1 MKIRLNDYVEFLR
14 DNKIVRANVIKINDN
29 SFDAQALVND
39 QMVTFNNLKEEEV
52 TKIITHTVLIYID
65 NGDSY
70 LMLYRNKRKD
80 DMNKNKWLGL
90 GGHIEFGESPFETVV
105 REVKEESGL
114 LLFDYQL
121 RGIVYFNNDNY
132 TEVMHLYTSTEF
144 GGEEKECD
152 EGTLK
157 WVKKDEIL
165 DLELWDGDKS
175 FLPLLIENEPYFEM
189 ELFYEN
195 DKLVKIN
202 RF

>member
-14 DNKIVRANVIKINDN
+14 DNKVVRANVVKLNDD

-90 GGHIEFGESPFETVV
+90 GGHVEFGESPFETVV

-121 RGIVYFNNDNY
+121 QLSQYRYDRR
-132 TEVMHLYTSTEF
+132 
-144 GGEEKECD
+144 
-152 EGTLK
+152 
-157 WVKKDEIL
+157 
-165 DLELWDGDKS
+165 ELVCWPVS
-175 FLPLLIENEPYFEM
+175 CF
-189 ELFYEN
+189 
-195 DKLVKIN
+195 
-202 RF
+202 